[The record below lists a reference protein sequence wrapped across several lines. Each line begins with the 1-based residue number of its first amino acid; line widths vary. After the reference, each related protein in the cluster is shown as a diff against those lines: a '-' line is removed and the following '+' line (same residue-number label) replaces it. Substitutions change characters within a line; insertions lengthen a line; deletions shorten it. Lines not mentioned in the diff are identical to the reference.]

1 MSQDPQS
8 PSTRPPLPPFDR
20 TCAIRKVRLAEDAY
34 NIRDPEKAASGY
46 TIDSYWRNRS
56 QFVSGWDAIVEFFR
70 LDVPG
75 LSDFGF

>member
-8 PSTRPPLPPFDR
+8 PSTRPPLPPFDK
-20 TCAIRKVRLAEDAY
+20 ASASKEVRLAEDAW
-34 NIRDPEKAASGY
+34 NMRDPEKVAVGC

-56 QFVSGWDAIVEFFR
+56 QLVSGWDAIVEFLR

-75 LSDFGF
+75 LSDFEF